1 MRKRPFR
8 TAGLFALLS
17 GAAFS
22 SAVFSGSAWA
32 AENVP
37 ALLQQKCGACHGGSS
52 GMSGLKVT
60 ARETLLKGGSRGPA
74 IVPGKSS
81 ESLLYK
87 AVAHVGDLSMPPT
100 GSLSPNEVSAI
111 KEWIDAGAVWSGG
124 ATAPATAWWAFR
136 KPVRAAVPEGA
147 KNPAKNPIDAFIDRK
162 LAAAGIPKSPEAGRL
177 TLLKRASYDLLG
189 LPPSKEDI
197 DAFLNDKS
205 VQAWDHVIDRLL
217 ASPRYGEKWGRH
229 WLDLARYGDTAGF
242 EQDPYLLLSWRYR
255 DYVIKS
261 FNDDKPY
268 DRFVKEQIAG
278 DELYPNDPDARTGT
292 GFYRVGTNRDML
304 FKVEDINL
312 VEKRIDMVDT
322 TAAVFQGLTVGC
334 ARCHDHKF
342 DPIPQRDYYRM
353 QAIFQPAVADRVFL
367 DYNPAR
373 NYDIAENSRTFKLWQ
388 TSEEIQA
395 IQRRYQQ
402 PLREKK
408 LAALPELVQ
417 QAFHTP
423 EEKRT
428 KAQQDLVVQNE
439 GKIRVS
445 PAEISGLMDQGDKE
459 RMDAIAHR
467 LLQTFSSYGPPPMSA
482 GIIDVGRD
490 APKTFIAIRGN
501 PDAPGDEV
509 QPGFLTALGGADI
522 PEAPLHAASTGR
534 RKALAEFI
542 ASADNPLTARVMV
555 NRIWQFHFGSGLVKT
570 PSDFGTRGGMP
581 THPEL
586 LDWLA
591 TEFVARNW
599 FIKAMHRLIMTSDA
613 YKRSS
618 NPTPAA
624 REKDPENDLISH
636 MRRRRLEAE
645 EIRDASLAVTGEL
658 NLKMG
663 GLPVVPPLSREELFG
678 MIGNPQNSWPVTADP
693 AEHNRRTIYMIV
705 KRTFQQPMAQSFDG
719 PDGVLTCPRRNE
731 STTAPQS
738 LALLNSGFTMDRAKA
753 LAAKVKSPEEAW
765 LSIYGRSPSPEEL
778 RAANEF
784 LAKQPMTELVRAL
797 LNTNEFLYVD

>member
-1 MRKRPFR
+1 VRP
-8 TAGLFALLS
+8 
-17 GAAFS
+17 
-22 SAVFSGSAWA
+22 AV
-32 AENVP
+32 
-37 ALLQQKCGACHGGSS
+37 
-52 GMSGLKVT
+52 
-60 ARETLLKGGSRGPA
+60 
-74 IVPGKSS
+74 
-81 ESLLYK
+81 
-87 AVAHVGDLSMPPT
+87 PT
-100 GSLSPNEVSAI
+100 GPKNAI
-111 KEWIDAGAVWSGG
+111 DS
-124 ATAPATAWWAFR
+124 
-136 KPVRAAVPEGA
+136 
-147 KNPAKNPIDAFIDRK
+147 FIDRK
-162 LAAAGIPKSPEAGRL
+162 LKSSGVTASPEADRL
-177 TLLKRASYDLLG
+177 TLLRRASYDLLG
-189 LPPSKEDI
+189 LPPSREEI
-197 DAFLNDKS
+197 DRFLNDKS
-205 VQAWDHVIDRLL
+205 PDAWEKEIDRLL

-242 EQDPYLLLSWRYR
+242 EQDPYILLAWRYR

-268 DRFVKEQIAG
+268 DRFIKEQIAG
-278 DELYPNDPDARTGT
+278 DELYSSDPEARTGT

-322 TAAVFQGLTVGC
+322 TGGVFLGLTVGC

-373 NYDIAENSRTFKLWQ
+373 NYDIAENSRDFRLWQ
-388 TSEEIQA
+388 TAAEIQS
-395 IQRRYQQ
+395 IQRKYQE
-402 PLREKK
+402 PLKEKK
-408 LAALPELVQ
+408 LSELPELVQ
-417 QAFHTP
+417 TAFHTT
-423 EEKRT
+423 EDKRT

-439 GKIRVS
+439 GKVRVT
-445 PAEISGLMDQGDKE
+445 PAEIAGLMDQADKE
-459 RMDAIAHR
+459 RMQAIAQR
-467 LLQTFSSYGPPPMSA
+467 LLQTFSNYGPPPMSA
-482 GIIDVGRD
+482 GIIDAGRD
-490 APKTFIAIRGN
+490 APKTFVAIRGN

-509 QPGFLTALGGADI
+509 QPGFLSALGGADV

-542 ASADNPLTARVMV
+542 ASPENPLTARVMV

-570 PSDFGTRGGMP
+570 PSDFGIRGGMP

-591 TEFVARNW
+591 EEFVARNW
-599 FIKAMHRLIMTSDA
+599 SIKAMHRLIMTSDA

-624 REKDPENDLISH
+624 REKDPENDLLSH
-636 MRRRRLEAE
+636 MNRRRLEAE

-663 GLPVVPPLSREELFG
+663 GLPVVPPLTREELFG
-678 MIGNPQNSWPVTADP
+678 MIGSPQSSWPVTPDTS
-693 AEHNRRTIYMIV
+693 EHKRRTIYMIA

-719 PDGVLTCPRRNE
+719 PDGVLSCPRRNE

-738 LALLNSGFTMDRAKA
+738 LALLNGGFTMDRAKA
-753 LAAKVKSPEEAW
+753 LAARVKTPEEAW
-765 LSIYGRSPSPEEL
+765 LSVYGRAPSAEEL
-778 RAANEF
+778 TTANEF
-784 LAKQPMTELVRAL
+784 LTKQPMTELVRAL